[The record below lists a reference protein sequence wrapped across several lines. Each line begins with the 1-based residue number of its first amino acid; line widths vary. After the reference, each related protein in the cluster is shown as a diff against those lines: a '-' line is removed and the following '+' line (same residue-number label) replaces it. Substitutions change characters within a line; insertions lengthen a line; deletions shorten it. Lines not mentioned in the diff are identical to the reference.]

1 MEIIVLGVL
10 LAILTTLI
18 VILAFRPSQILTRE
32 FVKSKIATPH
42 SKFFHWKENEIHYT
56 DEGSGQVI
64 LMVHG
69 LGGSFYNFQ
78 ALTLQFVGEYRVI
91 RVDIPGMGLSD
102 FNISKKN
109 TNFLEEYNDFFQSFI
124 THLDIETFH
133 IMGNSLGGMISWI
146 TTTVMPERIESLT
159 LINSAGYD
167 VKTVLKSAAGPIRW
181 KWFSPVVA
189 RGLPKRIT
197 NHMLIRPFADKSKVD
212 PAELEFTYWNLN
224 RKGNINTLTSLATS
238 GQNPD
243 EALIKTVQ
251 CPTLIIWGEEDII
264 IPVAH
269 AYKFSQDIPNS
280 EVKIYS
286 PCGHMAMMEF
296 PDRVANDFRNFI
308 KDKITLVE

>member
-1 MEIIVLGVL
+1 MEMILIIIL
-10 LAILTTLI
+10 LAIIAITLT
-18 VILAFRPSQILTRE
+18 ILVFRPSLILTKE
-32 FVKSKIATPH
+32 FVKSKIATPN

-64 LMVHG
+64 LMIHG

-78 ALTLQFVGEYRVI
+78 ALTSHFVSEYRVI

-102 FNISKKN
+102 FNNVKRDTK
-109 TNFLEEYNDFFQSFI
+109 FLEEYTDFFESFVA
-124 THLDIETFH
+124 HLEIQTFH

-146 TTTVMPERIESLT
+146 TSTVMPEKVESLT

-167 VKTVLKSAAGPIRW
+167 VQNVLISAAGPIRW
-181 KWFSPVVA
+181 KWFSPIVA

-212 PAELEFTYWNLN
+212 PNELDITYWSIN
-224 RKGNINTLTSLATS
+224 RKGTINTLTSLATS

-243 EALIKTVQ
+243 ESLIKNIQ
-251 CPTLIIWGEEDII
+251 CPTLIIWGQEDII

-269 AYKFSQDIPNS
+269 AYKFGKDIANS

-308 KDKITLVE
+308 KNKIVLS

>member
-1 MEIIVLGVL
+1 MEMIFIGVL
-10 LAILTTLI
+10 LIIIAFLSAIL
-18 VILAFRPSQILTRE
+18 VFRPSQILTKE
-32 FVKSKIATPH
+32 FVKSKIETPH
-42 SKFFHWKENEIHYT
+42 SKFFQWKDNEIHYT

-78 ALTLQFVGEYRVI
+78 ALTPLFTAEYRVI

-102 FNISKKN
+102 FNISKKD
-109 TNFLEEYNDFFQSFI
+109 TDFLEEYTEFFQTFVA
-124 THLDIETFH
+124 HLEINTFH
-133 IMGNSLGGMISWI
+133 IMGNSLGGMISWV
-146 TTTVMPERIESLT
+146 TSTVMPEKVESLT

-167 VKTVLKSAAGPIRW
+167 VKKVLKSAAGPIRW
-181 KWFSPVVA
+181 KWFSPVVTK
-189 RGLPKRIT
+189 GLPRKIT
-197 NHMLIRPFADKSKVD
+197 NHMLARPFADKSKVD
-212 PAELEFTYWNLN
+212 PNELEFTYWNLN

-243 EALIKTVQ
+243 EALIKNIQ
-251 CPTLIIWGEEDII
+251 CPTLIIWGQEDII

-269 AYKFSQDIPNS
+269 AYRFNNDIPNS

-296 PDRVANDFRNFI
+296 PEKVANDFRNFI
-308 KDKITLVE
+308 KERIA

>member
-1 MEIIVLGVL
+1 MEMILIIIL
-10 LAILTTLI
+10 LAIIAFTI
-18 VILAFRPSQILTRE
+18 GVLAFRPSQILTKE
-32 FVKSKIATPH
+32 FVKSKMSTPH

-64 LMVHG
+64 LMIHG

-78 ALTLQFVGEYRVI
+78 QLSNQFIGEYRVI

-102 FNISKKN
+102 FKHVKRD
-109 TNFLEEYNDFFQSFI
+109 TNFLEEYTNFFQEFVE
-124 THLDIETFH
+124 HLEIKSFH

-146 TTTVMPERIESLT
+146 TTTVMPDKIESLT

-167 VKTVLKSAAGPIRW
+167 VKKVLVSAAGPIRW
-181 KWFSPVVA
+181 KWFSPVVTK
-189 RGLPKRIT
+189 GLPRRIT
-197 NHMLIRPFADKSKVD
+197 NHCLTRPFADKSKVN

-243 EALIKTVQ
+243 EFLIKNIQ
-251 CPTLIIWGEEDII
+251 CPTLIIWGQEDII

-269 AYKFSQDIPNS
+269 AYKFSNDIANS

-308 KDKITLVE
+308 KDKIASA